1 MRAGLK
7 AWDADTHVNPA
18 AESWGRSVA
27 PCSRPRLAELPAHRH
42 SAGQIGGTPGTHQYR
57 VGTKFYRRV
66 LGEASAHET
75 FTGRGTNWRGTKQP
89 RAGVQDD
96 LAENRIKDMDDEG
109 TDAHLL
115 IPTSWVS
122 VVGLPDVELEV
133 GLIRAYH
140 RHAADFCGKYPG
152 RLKTMVVASTRNVDE
167 AVREIRQ
174 WGTSKWAGAV
184 WSLLAKHITVA
195 PTDVEPIC
203 KAPQ

>member
-18 AESWGRSVA
+18 AEVLERYVDPSF
-27 PCSRPRLAELPAHRH
+27 RPRLAELTAHRH
-42 SAGQIGGTPGTHQYR
+42 ASGQIGGTPNTHQYR

-96 LAENRIKDMDDEG
+96 QAENRIMDMDDEG

-122 VVGLPDVELEV
+122 GVGLPAVELEV
-133 GLIRAYH
+133 GLTLRDHAQ
-140 RHAADFCGKYPG
+140 AADFRRPFPG
-152 RLKTMVVASTRNVDE
+152 S
-167 AVREIRQ
+167 RQ
-174 WGTSKWAGAV
+174 TAAGAQERHV
-184 WSLLAKHITVA
+184 GEAGRESA
-195 PTDVEPIC
+195 PAC
-203 KAPQ
+203 

>member
-18 AESWGRSVA
+18 AEVLDRYVDPGF
-27 PCSRPRLAELPAHRH
+27 RPRLAELAQHRH
-42 SAGQIGGTPGTHQYR
+42 ASGQIGGTPDTHQYR
-57 VGTKFYRRV
+57 VGTKLYRRV

-140 RHAADFCGKYPG
+140 RHAADFCGQFPS
-152 RLKTMVVASTRNVDE
+152 RLKTMVVASARNVEE
-167 AVREIRQ
+167 AGRGIRKG
-174 WGTSKWAGAV
+174 GTPK
-184 WSLLAKHITVA
+184 
-195 PTDVEPIC
+195 
-203 KAPQ
+203 